1 MSPLSILTHAT
12 RRCWDEWISVV
23 LVSALWLAAQALVV
37 TGPPA
42 TAALFAAARNTG
54 NGVYWGAADLW
65 GDFRALFVPAWK
77 WGLLNLLV
85 IGPALYNLSVFWA
98 VPGVWQWL
106 RPVWLLGLLVWLGL
120 NLFYWPLWLA
130 ADDKSMRNTYA
141 NCIRFWLLHPV
152 AALVL
157 FAVCLAAALL
167 LMPFALPIMLGVVF
181 WIALVAQTAV
191 RRSLE
196 GMTADRDG

>member
-23 LVSALWLAAQALVV
+23 LASALWLMAQALII

-42 TAALFAAARNTG
+42 TAALFAAARNTDD
-54 NGVYWGAADLW
+54 GVYWGAADLW
-65 GDFRALFVPAWK
+65 RDFRALFVPAWK

-85 IGPALYNLSVFWA
+85 IGPALYNLSVFWS

-106 RPVWLLGLLVWLGL
+106 RPVWLVGLLVWLGL

-130 ADDKSMRNTYA
+130 AEDKSIRNTYA
-141 NCIRFWLLHPV
+141 NCVRFWLLHPV

-157 FAVCLAAALL
+157 FAICLAAALL
-167 LMPFALPIMLGVVF
+167 LMPFALPIVLGVVF
-181 WIALVAQTAV
+181 WIALVAETAV
-191 RRSLE
+191 RQSLE
-196 GMTADRDG
+196 GMTAGRSE